1 MVYVFGDL
9 RQLRKFE
16 LARPRISRPKPT
28 TNSQQYHLDHS
39 APVSVL
45 VQTPITRPPI
55 LPISQ
60 SRRPSV
66 QPSIQASL
74 PPAPEPQVI
83 SATSSYFETD
93 CSRSC
98 CSEDSSS
105 SEEPRARPEIHISDA
120 YYDEHPAAEGPATSP
135 ISVDYSF
142 PMKPKKDDL
151 PPADTATFIHPY
163 ESPSDDE
170 YEHSSGGNTPS
181 PEVLQPIS
189 AFDFD
194 ALPARRRSVTIH
206 CSPSTREL
214 IAVLKDGP
222 PRLLS
227 PKTLLARAQYKC
239 NSPNDAEKSL
249 PLEQLPPCRHTDVNP
264 HRTEALVRAQF
275 KLVKAVPAFASP
287 FTRILSPV
295 VTRAQWEI
303 AVRSGL
309 LALLLSWC
317 ILGCILAIPI
327 PR

>member
-16 LARPRISRPKPT
+16 LARPRISRPKPI
-28 TNSQQYHLDHS
+28 TNSQLHS
-39 APVSVL
+39 TPVSIV

-74 PPAPEPQVI
+74 PPVPESNVI
-83 SATSSYFETD
+83 SATSSYFESD

-98 CSEDSSS
+98 YSDDSSS

-135 ISVDYSF
+135 ISLDYTF
-142 PMKPKKDDL
+142 PIKPGKDDL
-151 PPADTATFIHPY
+151 SPTDTATFIHPY

-170 YEHSSGGNTPS
+170 CDHSSGGNTPS
-181 PEVLQPIS
+181 PAELQPMS

-194 ALPARRRSVTIH
+194 ALPARRRVVPVH
-206 CSPSTREL
+206 CSPSTKEL

-222 PRLLS
+222 PRILS
-227 PKTLLARAQYKC
+227 PKTLLARSQYKC
-239 NSPNDAEKSL
+239 NDNHDAEKTL
-249 PLEQLPPCRHTDVNP
+249 PLDQPPPCRQADIRP
-264 HRTEALVRAQF
+264 QRTEARVRAQF

-303 AVRSGL
+303 AVRSAL
-309 LALLLSWC
+309 LALLLSWG
-317 ILGCILAIPI
+317 ILGGILAIPI
-327 PR
+327 T